1 MMVMTAMCAVTAM
14 AEDVHQRTGEDEE
27 EGKQLQKMG
36 VVAVEHPGNG
46 CETSSGRFLCSY
58 FDRAEYSWRCSF
70 VKLTLVDWRDSRI
83 RVPCRALIRPIHK
96 TGMPEEWG

>member
-1 MMVMTAMCAVTAM
+1 MVMTAMCAVTAM

-46 CETSSGRFLCSY
+46 GGE
-58 FDRAEYSWRCSF
+58 AEP
-70 VKLTLVDWRDSRI
+70 KQPLVDARP
-83 RVPCRALIRPIHK
+83 VRAVSCALTSIERNIQGDAPS
-96 TGMPEEWG
+96 